1 MALGLV
7 WGQATFRMLRT
18 VSMLQSDRVWNSL
31 TRRRG
36 DRGALGSDGRGRR
49 REAIDDGLLIV
60 CLFVFVGLV
69 VLGSMLMLLVWT
81 TAALPPRMLD
91 SCPEFDLCAAP
102 VADGNESLWVDDPR
116 TDELRMSR

>member
-1 MALGLV
+1 MALGLA

-31 TRRRG
+31 TRRG
-36 DRGALGSDGRGRR
+36 EGGALGSDGRGRR

-69 VLGSMLMLLVWT
+69 LLGSVLMLLVWT
-81 TAALPPRMLD
+81 TAALPPRMFD

-102 VADGNESLWVDDPR
+102 VADGVESLWVDDPR
-116 TDELRMSR
+116 TDEPRMSR